1 MATTLTSTGI
11 TFPDASTQTTAAT
24 GGVGGIQYFASSG
37 TFSIPTGTTSVKV
50 TCVGGGGGGTST
62 YIGPYSQYP
71 GGHGGYGGQAVGVF
85 DATSGGSITITVGAG
100 GTGSNNTTGGS
111 GGAST
116 ATYGTKVV
124 TANGGAAGNSG
135 STNTSGNQGA
145 SGYGSGASV
154 MISGDTYGAIK
165 TNGTTAGAVWVDTA
179 GLAAGMGGSRENTPN
194 AGNARGGVGGVVIVE
209 WA

>member
-11 TFPDASTQTTAAT
+11 TFPDATTQTTAAT

-50 TCVGGGGGGTST
+50 TCVGGGGGGTSV

-85 DATSGGSITITVGAG
+85 DATGGGSITITVGAG
-100 GTGSNNTTGGS
+100 GTGSNNATGTS

-124 TANGGAAGNSG
+124 TANGGSGGNNG
-135 STNTSGNQGA
+135 TTNTSGNQGA

-154 MISGDTYGAIK
+154 MTSLASYTTIK
-165 TNGTTAGAVWVDTA
+165 TNGTTSPTVWNDTD
-179 GLAAGMGGSRENTPN
+179 GFAAGTPGSRENVPN
-194 AGNARGGVGGVVIVE
+194 AGNARGGIGGVVIVE

>member
-11 TFPDASTQTTAAT
+11 TFPDATTQTTAAT

-37 TFSIPTGTTSVKV
+37 SFSIPTGTTSVKV
-50 TCVGGGGGGTST
+50 TCVGGGGGGSGT
-62 YIGPYSQYP
+62 YFGPYSQNN
-71 GGHGGYGGQAVGVF
+71 GGSGGYAGVAVGVF
-85 DATSGGSITITVGAG
+85 DATGGGSITITVGAG

-111 GGAST
+111 GGATT

-124 TANGGAAGNSG
+124 TANGGGG
-135 STNTSGNQGA
+135 GVMGTTNTSGNQGA

-154 MISGDTYGAIK
+154 MLSDYMYAPIK
-165 TNGTTAGAVWVDTA
+165 QNGTTAGDVWSDTA
-179 GLAAGMGGSRENTPN
+179 AFPAGTPGRGEAVN
-194 AGNARGGVGGVVIVE
+194 NQSNARGGIGGVVIVE